1 MESIFVFVIMDGSG
15 PGDNPLSVSFVRSLT
30 VQQLW
35 CLLWTVLAVL
45 HEFSTDPWE
54 GSGIPN
60 QSTAAHSTAAPSTAA
75 PATPAGVPPPVPTP
89 LAPFVCSYRCVYC
102 SAWCSRGKPGR
113 RHHRCRSHHDY

>member
-1 MESIFVFVIMDGSG
+1 MDGSG
-15 PGDNPLSVSFVRSLT
+15 PGDNPLSVSFIRSLT

-54 GSGIPN
+54 GSGIPP
-60 QSTAAHSTAAPSTAA
+60 HSTAAPSTAA
-75 PATPAGVPPPVPTP
+75 TATQADAPPPAPTP
-89 LAPFVCSYRCVYC
+89 VAPLQPFVCPYRCVYC
-102 SAWCSRGKPGR
+102 SAWCSRGKPGH

>member
-45 HEFSTDPWE
+45 REFSTDPWE
-54 GSGIPN
+54 GSGVPT

-75 PATPAGVPPPVPTP
+75 PATPAGVPPPTLGSICLQLPLCVLLSVVFTWKTRTP
-89 LAPFVCSYRCVYC
+89 SPPVSI
-102 SAWCSRGKPGR
+102 SP
-113 RHHRCRSHHDY
+113 